1 MPNRDCTNPVAQH
14 MELGQL
20 MGIRGTPAIVLDSGE
35 MVPGYVEPKRL
46 AGLLEQSTAAN

>member
-1 MPNRDCTNPVAQH
+1 

-20 MGIRGTPAIVLDSGE
+20 MGIRGTPAIVLDTGE

-46 AGLLEQSTAAN
+46 AAMLDQVQAAN

>member
-1 MPNRDCTNPVAQH
+1 

-20 MGIRGTPAIVLDSGE
+20 MGIRGTPAIVLDNGE

-46 AGLLEQSTAAN
+46 AALLENTSARN